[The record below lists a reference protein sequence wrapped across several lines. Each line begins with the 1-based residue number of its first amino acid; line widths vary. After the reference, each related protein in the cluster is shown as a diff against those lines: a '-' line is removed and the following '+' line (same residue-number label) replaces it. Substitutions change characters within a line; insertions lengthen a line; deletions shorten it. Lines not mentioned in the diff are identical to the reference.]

1 MFLVRCV
8 LEIRCGWV
16 GMVSLLQ
23 AEAGFHT
30 LLQKHSFV
38 IRQCM
43 ETHRLHA
50 SARWLLLEKQPGPF
64 LRLSRHF
71 KSVAKHAAVVKVYRP
86 FDTVNFAAKCG

>member
-1 MFLVRCV
+1 MGQALTLPDNGGYDKTNEFLRN
-8 LEIRCGWV
+8 I
-16 GMVSLLQ
+16 
-23 AEAGFHT
+23 FHV
-30 LLQKHSFV
+30 LLQKHNFV

-71 KSVAKHAAVVKVYRP
+71 KSLAKHAAAVKVYRP

>member
-1 MFLVRCV
+1 
-8 LEIRCGWV
+8 
-16 GMVSLLQ
+16 
-23 AEAGFHT
+23 
-30 LLQKHSFV
+30 
-38 IRQCM
+38 M

>member
-1 MFLVRCV
+1 MGQALPLPDNDCYDKTNEFLCN
-8 LEIRCGWV
+8 IF
-16 GMVSLLQ
+16 Q
-23 AEAGFHT
+23 I
-30 LLQKHSFV
+30 LLQKHNFV

-43 ETHRLHA
+43 ETRRLHA

-71 KSVAKHAAVVKVYRP
+71 KSVAKHAAAVKVYRP

>member
-1 MFLVRCV
+1 MIVTTKLMNSYVTFSNILKK
-8 LEIRCGWV
+8 
-16 GMVSLLQ
+16 
-23 AEAGFHT
+23 HT
-30 LLQKHSFV
+30 FV

-71 KSVAKHAAVVKVYRP
+71 KSVAKHAAAVKVYRP
-86 FDTVNFAAKCG
+86 FDTVNFVAKCG